1 METTE
6 RTDALAQFSPEEV
19 KIFWGDIGRAG
30 RYVALCISLLE
41 AVIDEL
47 ATLSLFAKD
56 DEGAKCAATLS
67 GDALGYA
74 HSAQEIIT
82 TLIDAWR

>member
-1 METTE
+1 MEATE

-47 ATLSLFAKD
+47 ATLPDSARSED
-56 DEGAKCAATLS
+56 GASCAATLS

-74 HSAQEIIT
+74 HSAQEILT
-82 TLIDAWR
+82 TLADAWR